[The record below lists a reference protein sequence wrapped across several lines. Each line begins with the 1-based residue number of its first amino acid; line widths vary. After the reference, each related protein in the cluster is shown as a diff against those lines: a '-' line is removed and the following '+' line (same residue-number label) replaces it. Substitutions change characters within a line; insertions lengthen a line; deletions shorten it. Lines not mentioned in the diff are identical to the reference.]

1 MLSDIE
7 IADYQ
12 SIKKASIRLGGF
24 TVVTGPTGSGKS
36 AVIRAMRTCCFN
48 TRGKAFVRHGA
59 KTATVVIGGR
69 DEGFA
74 VGIDRGAENRYRVV
88 APSGQPD
95 DPLQVD
101 TYTKLGGGVPEQV
114 TDLLRMTQLN
124 FAGQIDPPFLLTS
137 SGSEVA
143 RTLGELTNVT
153 LIFEAAR
160 EANRRRLAVAA
171 ELKRA
176 EASLA
181 DLAVRAAQYRGL
193 RQQREALTLAEQSY
207 AVVAELRQ
215 KVSLLRFLI
224 LEAAKAKEALAVA
237 ASNLEAAETPSLEGI
252 DKAAAA
258 VARLRQLRGE
268 LAAAVSA
275 QDRQAKAA
283 AAGAEAQESAHRE
296 LHEALVDA
304 GRCPTCGQQVSVL
317 GQLGVRLFGD
327 SASRD

>member
-7 IADYQ
+7 IVNYQ
-12 SIKKASIRLGGF
+12 SIEKTSIRLGGF

-48 TRGKAFVRHGA
+48 TRGKAFVRQGA
-59 KTATVVIGGR
+59 KTATVVVGSMG
-69 DEGFA
+69 DGFA

-95 DPLQVD
+95 DPPQVD

-114 TDLLRMTQLN
+114 IDLLRMTPLN

-176 EASLA
+176 ETSLA
-181 DLAVRAAQYRGL
+181 DLAARAAQYRGL
-193 RQQREALTLAEQSY
+193 KQQRESLEQAEKHLA
-207 AVVAELRQ
+207 AITELQQ
-215 KVSLLRFLI
+215 KVSLLRLLG
-224 LEAAKAKEALAVA
+224 LEAAKAKEAL
-237 ASNLEAAETPSLEGI
+237 SSAAESLKAAEVPSLEGI
-252 DKAAAA
+252 TGTAAA
-258 VARLRQLRGE
+258 VIRLRQLRGE
-268 LAAAVSA
+268 LAAAVSE
-275 QDRQAKAA
+275 QEKQAGAA
-283 AAGAEAQESAHRE
+283 AAAVAAQDTAHRE
-296 LHEALVDA
+296 LHEVLVGA
-304 GRCPTCGQQVSVL
+304 GRCPTCGQQVTAF